1 MEKLV
6 ELPDHEILIDFAL
19 GCKCRTN
26 IRLKSLTTTAPLAF
40 KVQTSSPHKF
50 LVNPP
55 SGLVAPLSSAT
66 FQIVL
71 KAQSHLPPTFPRSPS
86 DRFLIKTAAAPELS
100 TESPEAA
107 QSELVNRWFN
117 SSSHRPTY
125 DVKLKVYFVGPF
137 LLEHA
142 VGAGDFEAVR
152 SIIKRQRLVVPE
164 LPVREADALYRVAT
178 QYPDIVGLL
187 LEAGLR
193 VDVNREVYDDV
204 RWASRG
210 WTELH
215 VAAAFDRT
223 EEVEKLVEEGGGLES
238 RDKEGRTPL
247 QLAASKGHLGSAK
260 VLVSAGA
267 NVDARSKDGRT
278 ALYRAAANGDRPM
291 SEMLLEAGADPTIGD
306 VDHCRSAIEVARDKD
321 HINVVKLLERGE
333 AVLQAARRGEL
344 EVLESLLEKGA
355 NMEFCDRYGLTPLH
369 IAAIKGNKDVVMM
382 LVEFGARVESQDHE
396 GHTPL
401 HLAVEGG
408 RIETVEVLICRGAN
422 VNAKTKKG
430 VTPLYISNLMEYED
444 ITQLLLDQGAASLV
458 PSTTSSSPLMRKL

>member
-1 MEKLV
+1 MEKLI
-6 ELPDHEILIDFAL
+6 ELSDHEIRIDFAL

-26 IRLKSLTTTAPLAF
+26 IRLKSLTSTAPLAF

-55 SGLVAPLSSAT
+55 SGLVPPLSSAT

-71 KAQSHLPPTFPRSPS
+71 KPQSHLPPTFPRSPS
-86 DRFLIKTAAAPELS
+86 DRFLLKTAAAPDLS
-100 TESPEAA
+100 DESPEAN
-107 QSELVNRWFN
+107 QSDIVNRWFN
-117 SSSHRPTY
+117 SAPHRPTY

-137 LLEHA
+137 LLTHA

-152 SIIKRQRLVVPE
+152 SIIKRQRSVVSE
-164 LPVREADALYRVAT
+164 LPAGEAESLYRAAS
-178 QYPDIVGLL
+178 QSPDVMGLL

-193 VDVNREVYDDV
+193 VDVRRELYDDV

-215 VAAAFDRT
+215 VAAAFDRP
-223 EEVEKLVEEGGGLES
+223 EEVEKLVGAGVEC

-247 QLAASKGHLGSAK
+247 HLAAGKGHLGSAK

-278 ALYRAAANGDRPM
+278 ALFRAAANGDRRM
-291 SEMLLEAGADPTIGD
+291 VEMLLGAGADPTIGD
-306 VDHCRSAIEVARDKD
+306 VDHCRSAIDVARDKGHMD
-321 HINVVKLLERGE
+321 VLKVLERGE
-333 AVLQAARRGEL
+333 SVLHAARRGEL
-344 EVLESLLEKGA
+344 DVLESLLEKGA
-355 NMEFCDRYGLTPLH
+355 AMNFCDQYGLTALH
-369 IAAIKGNKDVVMM
+369 VAAIKGNKDVVMM
-382 LVEFGARVESQDHE
+382 LVEFGAVVECRDSE

-408 RIETVEVLICRGAN
+408 SVETVEVLINRGAN
-422 VNAKTKKG
+422 MNAKTKKG
-430 VTPLYISNLMEYED
+430 ATPLYIAKLMEYED
-444 ITQLLLDQGAASLV
+444 ITQLLLDKGAE
-458 PSTTSSSPLMRKL
+458 